1 MSPLN
6 DLLAAIEAEAK
17 EERARLEAES
27 RAEAEVIMAEAQ
39 REAAAAREEIL
50 GPLEAEA
57 NSEAEHRTATTRL
70 QGARLLREAR
80 EEAFGLLLAETSSS
94 LAALR
99 GEEAGYHATLR
110 ALLREGLAAL
120 PGARS
125 LRVDPRDEALA
136 AELLKELGAEYLAL
150 DPSLQ
155 TSGGLVLE
163 SGDGRT
169 LRNTFEE
176 RLANAEPGLRLWYG
190 RRLDSLL
197 EERR

>member
-1 MSPLN
+1 LSPLN

-27 RAEAEVIMAEAQ
+27 RAQAEAILTEAR
-39 REAAAAREEIL
+39 REAAAVREEIPR
-50 GPLEAEA
+50 PLEAEV
-57 NSEAEHRTATTRL
+57 NSEAERRTATARL
-70 QGARLLREAR
+70 EAAWLLREAR
-80 EEAFGLLLAETSSS
+80 EEAFGLLLAETNSG

-99 GEEAGYHATLR
+99 GEEAGYRAALR
-110 ALLREGLAAL
+110 TLLREGLAAL

-136 AELLKELGAEYLAL
+136 AELLKEPGVDLTV
-150 DPSLQ
+150 DPSLP
-155 TSGGLVLE
+155 SLGGLALE